1 MSCVTIQVTRA
12 DMKTA
17 EVRGSYCPTSNAA
30 TEQAGPRFPN
40 LDRMGQCEAES
51 GLGGTDCQTVAK
63 HYHISHPP
71 PDSHTSL
78 IDSLSDTF
86 INAFSRVRKPD
97 ARFVEMAEGI
107 ERYEEGLSSVD
118 RLVGRSKQ
126 RVDGQLPPTFARYAA
141 NGRFGAGLPRH
152 GGGLPRARLPR
163 VGHH

>member
-1 MSCVTIQVTRA
+1 MLEICAHRRLQKFADRIARHPTLQRSKLVHDFLTSTEWVSVTNEPNAYQA
-12 DMKTA
+12 D
-17 EVRGSYCPTSNAA
+17 
-30 TEQAGPRFPN
+30 F
-40 LDRMGQCEAES
+40 
-51 GLGGTDCQTVAK
+51 QTVAR

-126 RVDGQLPPTFARYAA
+126 RVDGELSAENDPYHAA
-141 NGRFGAGLPRH
+141 DAQILHKITWTWRLRT
-152 GGGLPRARLPR
+152 RASATSSPASPSR
-163 VGHH
+163 